1 MYAFPPELRGE
12 FFPVARISILSSET
26 FVSIHDSSVEHSIIQ
41 SFTNDNEF
49 PLESVYIFPLPANT
63 NEHDIRVFIEGI
75 PNHFT
80 VLDVQSLQ
88 KFLKDIG
95 QKHRDHELLEL
106 WGDRAVIVRPI
117 HMESRE
123 SKTLRICY
131 GSSRNDETEMENL
144 RITTIGE
151 RYSKGPVRD
160 FAIWVKFKTSKSLR
174 SNLSVTHQ
182 INVTRESPNR
192 GLVTLKERNSRVT
205 RDFELLT
212 TFGGSD
218 FNLRLLTQEFP
229 ENRNYFMLMLEPPV
243 SVFYKRSGQAEIDVA
258 FVIDSSGSIGAS
270 QLKSSKSMVMS
281 GIERLRESDKFNII
295 SFNSKVRK
303 YSGKFINAT
312 TENKSLLPV
321 FMDEIEVGGGS
332 DLFNS
337 ILNALELF
345 NSRKRSGAII
355 LFTDGRPTVGV
366 TNVDSLNDS
375 IRKLNKFRSRIFTI
389 SLGDA
394 PNILMMEKLSSQTGG
409 KVITPLNHESSQ
421 DVMEKVFGAISTP
434 GVTDVS
440 VEYSD
445 IYPEETFPESL
456 LGATGHDTL
465 YVLGNYDKSSAPG
478 ARITAKV
485 KTQGKTKVSSRPLQN
500 GNAQTEPIRLDYLWG
515 MRKFGKLLEKESQK
529 NDPQTSERLSMMSKT
544 FGFIDP
550 LQIRGS
556 GKHSGEAIWNFSNSF
571 VPSKVIAPEYRI
583 VRDRLFRLTA
593 GRWIDAGLKSNM
605 SSVSLESFSDEFFN
619 TIEQYP
625 DLAKAFSLGP
635 LVTVIKN
642 GIAIMTNGG

>member
-26 FVSIHDSSVEHSIIQ
+26 FVSIQDSSEEHSILQ
-41 SFTNDNEF
+41 SFSNDNEF
-49 PLESVYIFPLPANT
+49 PLESVYIFPLAANT
-63 NEHDIRVFIEGI
+63 KEHDIRVFIDGI
-75 PNHFT
+75 PNQFT

-88 KFLKDIG
+88 KLIKEIA

-131 GSSRNDETEMENL
+131 KNSRNDQTDMENL

-151 RYSKGPVRD
+151 RYSKGPVRN
-160 FAIWVKFKTSKSLR
+160 FAIWVKFKTGRSLR
-174 SNLSVTHQ
+174 SNLSLTHQ

-192 GLVTLKERNSRVT
+192 GLVSLREINSRIT

-243 SVFYKRSGQAEIDVA
+243 SVFNKRSGQAEMDVA
-258 FVIDSSGSIGAS
+258 FVIDSSGSVGAS
-270 QLKSSKSMVMS
+270 QLKSSKSMVLS
-281 GIERLRESDKFNII
+281 ALERLRESDKFNVI

-303 YSGKFINAT
+303 YSGKFVNAT
-312 TENKSLLPV
+312 TENKSGVPV
-321 FMDEIEVGGGS
+321 FLDEIEVGGGS
-332 DLFNS
+332 DLSNS
-337 ILNALELF
+337 VLNALEFF

-366 TNVDSLNDS
+366 TNVDSLNES
-375 IRKLNKFRSRIFTI
+375 IKKLNKFKSRIFMI
-389 SLGDA
+389 SVGDA
-394 PNILMMEKLSSQTGG
+394 PNMLMMEKLSSQTGG
-409 KVITPLNHESSQ
+409 RVITPLNHESSQ
-421 DVMEKVFGAISTP
+421 DVMEKVFSAISTP
-434 GVTDVS
+434 NVTDVS

-456 LGATGHDTL
+456 VGATGHDTL
-465 YVLGNYDKSSAPG
+465 YVLGNYDKSSVSG

-500 GNAQTEPIRLDYLWG
+500 GNAQNESIRLDYLWG
-515 MRKFGKLLEKESQK
+515 MRRFGRLLERESQK
-529 NDPQTSERLSMMSKT
+529 NDPQTSERLSMMSKS

-550 LQIRGS
+550 LQSRGA
-556 GKHSGEAIWNFSNSF
+556 GKHLGESIWNFSNSF
-571 VPSKVIAPEYRI
+571 VPSEVIAPEYRI
-583 VRDRLFRLTA
+583 VKDRQFRLTA
-593 GRWIDAGLKSNM
+593 GRWIDTGFKSNM

-619 TIEQYP
+619 TMEQYP

-635 LVTVIKN
+635 SVTVIKN
-642 GIAIMTNGG
+642 GTAIMTNGG